1 MADLIVY
8 LIPAGVMGG
17 LGLALSGA
25 LLIAAKKF
33 YVYEDPNIDL
43 VENMLP
49 GANCGG
55 CGLSGCRKFAE
66 AIVAGEED
74 LNCPVGA
81 DGMMEQI
88 AVALGLELA
97 SQQPMVAHVMC
108 EGLQSSAQFNG
119 EYHGIHD
126 CRAAHLVGQSDRSCK
141 YGCIGLG
148 TCVQACE
155 FDAIEIYDGIAHII
169 PENCVACG
177 KCVPACPRGIIEM
190 IPKGRQVFVPCKSF
204 DLGKRVTQVCEIGC
218 IGCRKCEKAC
228 NYDAIGFDD
237 NLAWVKWDNCV
248 KCLDCVVACPRDLI
262 KVRDMKLYIVEPEDL
277 KVGLDDKGRKTVEA
291 KQRRAE
297 KLAAQQAEEEAKAA
311 AGGEEAQ

>member
-1 MADLIVY
+1 MVEY
-8 LIPAGVMGG
+8 LLPAGIMGA
-17 LGLALSGA
+17 LGITLSGV

-33 YVYEDPNIDL
+33 YVYEDPRIDE
-43 VENMLP
+43 VEELLP

-66 AIVAGEED
+66 EMVAGTPD

-81 DGMMEQI
+81 SGMMEAI
-88 AVALGLELA
+88 AKALGLELA

-148 TCVQACE
+148 TCVQSCE

-177 KCVPACPRGIIEM
+177 KCVPACPRDIIVM

-204 DLGKRVTQVCEIGC
+204 DMGKRVTQVCEIGC

-228 NYDAIGFDD
+228 QYEAIGFDD
-237 NLAWVKWDNCV
+237 NLAWVKWDKCV
-248 KCLDCVVACPRDLI
+248 KCLDCVEACPRDLI
-262 KVRDMKLYIVEPEDL
+262 KVRDMKLYVVEPEHL
-277 KVGLDDKGRKTVEA
+277 KHGLDAKGEKTIEA
-291 KQRRAE
+291 KKRRAE
-297 KLAAQQAEEEAKAA
+297 KLAQKQAGQAEAGTKAKEGQEA
-311 AGGEEAQ
+311 